1 LSITVNLDLASTA
14 GRMPPLA
21 LDGLLIGRDHE
32 VALLASCVREVA
44 AGQGRAVLIE
54 GEPGIGKTALVRT
67 ACAEA
72 AQLNCQV
79 FWGAGDELGQT
90 LPLSPFLDGLRTRE
104 PIPSPRRE
112 TIVALLRGERPS
124 GRGED
129 TTAALAEQLLALVDE
144 LCASRPTVLVI
155 DDLQWADQASVGLW
169 ERLARSAQ
177 HRPLLLIGMMRPVP
191 QREDLLALRHTAGLA
206 ARLQLDGLTD
216 TAVTDLVTALAGGK
230 PAGELLRLADGAAGN
245 PLYVTELIDALTRS
259 AGLTIT
265 DAGVAEV
272 TSDSAPDSL
281 SEAIADRL
289 RFVPGWVRQVLRA
302 AALLGV
308 DFTVSDLSTVLGRSV
323 VQLVA
328 AVDEAC
334 AAGVLIESG
343 NGLAFRHPLIRTALY
358 EEMPTSVRAAWH
370 REAARALAEAGA
382 PADRVA
388 RQLLAAIDGSA
399 DTEPMEQW
407 ILRWLTRTAPLLIG
421 QAPRAAVELLKQAV
435 ARSQA
440 GSSRHDALVSQL
452 AEALYRVGD
461 AAEAERVAGGALA
474 DVIEPDLRIDLH
486 WTLAQCCALAGR
498 STESLTALDQALAYP
513 EISARNRA
521 RLLVATAVAH
531 RNLGQVEKA
540 GQVAEAALAE
550 ATDAADSWATGWA
563 LHALIVVAMMQGR
576 MADALP
582 LFDRALTVTQADPAL
597 TDLRVLLQINK
608 AVTLG
613 DLDQHEGAFT
623 AARQA
628 ERLASRAGIK
638 VRLTQ
643 AQSCLGQLF
652 FDTGRW
658 DDALASV
665 GPAQG
670 PAKDPGAACCDRGV
684 AAVIWLHRGD
694 ADAAREHLA
703 AAAPHAKRIGN
714 RVVSTLALARSLD
727 CEQAGDLSGALDALT
742 AGFESNAEEL
752 DEIED
757 LLPDGVRLATKLGD
771 TGTAR
776 ALTTQAE
783 ALAQAPE
790 IPHRQANALFCR
802 GLLDHDAGLLLQ
814 AADRYRDASR
824 PLLGAQALEA
834 AAEVS
839 LGHGERAQARTA
851 FTRSLD
857 LYASLGAARDVAR
870 LQAKFRAEGIR
881 RAPRVK
887 HRKARRGWDSLTPT
901 EVKITEMVA
910 QGLSNPQIAAKLF
923 LSRRTVGTHVSHIL
937 SKLDVNSRID
947 IAREAASR
955 QMAAS

>member
-1 LSITVNLDLASTA
+1 LDS
-14 GRMPPLA
+14 
-21 LDGLLIGRDHE
+21 LLIGRDDE
-32 VALLASCVREVA
+32 VALLAGCVREVA

-54 GEPGIGKTALVRT
+54 GEPGIGKSALVRA
-67 ACAEA
+67 ACTKA
-72 AQLNCQV
+72 AQLGCQV

-112 TIVALLRGERPS
+112 TILALLRGELAS

-129 TTAALAEQLLALVDE
+129 VTAALAEQLLALVDE
-144 LCASRPTVLVI
+144 LCAAQPTVLVI

-169 ERLARSAQ
+169 ERLARSAR

-191 QREDLLALRHTAGLA
+191 QREDLLALRHTAELS
-206 ARLQLDGLTD
+206 ARLQLESL
-216 TAVTDLVTALAGGK
+216 AEPQVTELVAALAGGK

-245 PLYVTELIDALTRS
+245 PLYLTELVDALARSCNLTVTE
-259 AGLTIT
+259 
-265 DAGVAEV
+265 AGVAEL
-272 TSDSAPDSL
+272 TSDAAPDSL
-281 SEAIADRL
+281 SDAIADRL
-289 RFVPGWVRQVLRA
+289 RFVPAWVRQVLRA

-334 AAGVLIESG
+334 AAGVLVESG

-358 EEMPTSVRAAWH
+358 EEMPSSVRAAWH
-370 REAARALAEAGA
+370 REAARALSETDA

-399 DTEPMEQW
+399 DTQPMEES
-407 ILRWLTRTAPLLIG
+407 ILRWLNRSAPLLIG
-421 QAPRAAVELLKQAV
+421 QAPRAAAELLSQAV
-435 ARSQA
+435 SRSPL
-440 GSSRHDALVSQL
+440 GSARHDGLICRL

-461 AAEAERVAGGALA
+461 AAEAERVASSALA
-474 DVIEPDLRIDLH
+474 DVVEPDLLVDLH
-486 WTLAQCCALAGR
+486 WTLAQCRALAGR
-498 STESLTALDQALAYP
+498 STESLTALHKALAYP
-513 EISARNRA
+513 GISTSNRA
-521 RLLVATAVAH
+521 RLLVATARTH
-531 RNLGQVEKA
+531 RDLGQVEKA
-540 GQVAEAALAE
+540 GQVADVAHAAAV
-550 ATDAADSWATGWA
+550 DAADMWALGWA
-563 LHALIVVAMMQGR
+563 LHVRTVVAMMQGR

-582 LFDRALTVTQADPAL
+582 LLDRAVTVTQADPAL
-597 TDLRVLLQINK
+597 TDLQLLLQINK
-608 AVTLG
+608 AMTLG
-613 DLDQHEGAFT
+613 DLDRYDEAF
-623 AARQA
+623 APAREAQQ
-628 ERLASRAGIK
+628 LASRAGIS

-643 AQSCLGQLF
+643 AHCCLGQLL

-658 DDALASV
+658 DDASAEVGVLAD
-665 GPAQG
+665 AT
-670 PAKDPGAACCDRGV
+670 KDPSVACCDHGV
-684 AAVIWLHRGD
+684 AAVIDFHRGETN
-694 ADAAREHLA
+694 AARQHLA
-703 AAAPHAKRIGN
+703 TAAPHAKRIGS
-714 RVVSTLALARSLD
+714 RVVSTLALAHSLD

-742 AGFESNAEEL
+742 EGFESNAEEL

-757 LLPDGVRLATKLGD
+757 LLPDGVRLATKLGEA
-771 TGTAR
+771 GTAR
-776 ALTTQAE
+776 ALTSQAE
-783 ALAQAPE
+783 ALARDTE

-802 GLLDHDAGLLLQ
+802 GLLDRDAGLLLQ
-814 AADRYRDASR
+814 AADRYHDAGR

-834 AAEVS
+834 AAEIF
-839 LGHGERAQARTA
+839 LERDERGAARTA

-857 LYASLGAARDVAR
+857 LYMVLGAARDVAR
-870 LQAKFRAEGIR
+870 LQASFRAQGIR

-955 QMAAS
+955 QLAAS

>member
-1 LSITVNLDLASTA
+1 LDS
-14 GRMPPLA
+14 
-21 LDGLLIGRDHE
+21 LLIGRDDE
-32 VALLASCVREVA
+32 VALLAGCVREVA

-54 GEPGIGKTALVRT
+54 GEPGIGKSALVRA
-67 ACAEA
+67 ACTKA
-72 AQLNCQV
+72 AQLGCQV

-112 TIVALLRGERPS
+112 TILALLRGELAS

-129 TTAALAEQLLALVDE
+129 VTAALAEQLLALVDE
-144 LCASRPTVLVI
+144 LCAAQPTVLVI

-169 ERLARSAQ
+169 ERLARSAR

-191 QREDLLALRHTAGLA
+191 QREDLLALRHTAELS
-206 ARLQLDGLTD
+206 ARLQLESL
-216 TAVTDLVTALAGGK
+216 AEPQVTELVAALAGGK
-230 PAGELLRLADGAAGN
+230 PASELLRLADGAAGN
-245 PLYVTELIDALTRS
+245 PLYLTELVDALARSCNLTVTE
-259 AGLTIT
+259 
-265 DAGVAEV
+265 AGVAEL
-272 TSDSAPDSL
+272 TSDAAPDSL
-281 SEAIADRL
+281 SDAIADRL
-289 RFVPGWVRQVLRA
+289 RFVPAWVRQVLRA

-334 AAGVLIESG
+334 AAGVLVESG

-358 EEMPTSVRAAWH
+358 EEMPSSVRAAWH
-370 REAARALAEAGA
+370 REAARALSETDA

-399 DTEPMEQW
+399 DTQPMEES
-407 ILRWLTRTAPLLIG
+407 ILRWLNRSAPLLIG
-421 QAPRAAVELLKQAV
+421 QAPRAAAELLSQAV
-435 ARSQA
+435 SRSPL
-440 GSSRHDALVSQL
+440 GSARHDGLICRL

-461 AAEAERVAGGALA
+461 AAEAERVASSALA
-474 DVIEPDLRIDLH
+474 DVVEPDLLVDLH
-486 WTLAQCCALAGR
+486 WTLAQCRALAGR
-498 STESLTALDQALAYP
+498 STESLTALHKALAYP
-513 EISARNRA
+513 GISTSNRA
-521 RLLVATAVAH
+521 RLLVATARTH
-531 RNLGQVEKA
+531 RDLGQVEKA
-540 GQVAEAALAE
+540 GQVADVAHAAAV
-550 ATDAADSWATGWA
+550 DAADMWALGWA
-563 LHALIVVAMMQGR
+563 LHVRTVVAMMQGR

-582 LFDRALTVTQADPAL
+582 LLDRAVTVTQADPAL
-597 TDLRVLLQINK
+597 TDLQLLLQINK
-608 AVTLG
+608 AMTLG
-613 DLDQHEGAFT
+613 DLDRYDEAF
-623 AARQA
+623 APAREAQQ
-628 ERLASRAGIK
+628 LASRAGIS

-643 AQSCLGQLF
+643 AHCCLGQLL

-658 DDALASV
+658 DDASAEVGVLAD
-665 GPAQG
+665 AT
-670 PAKDPGAACCDRGV
+670 KDPSVACCDHGV
-684 AAVIWLHRGD
+684 AAVIDFHRGETN
-694 ADAAREHLA
+694 AARQHLA
-703 AAAPHAKRIGN
+703 TAAPHAKRIGS
-714 RVVSTLALARSLD
+714 RVVSTLALAHSLD

-742 AGFESNAEEL
+742 EGFESNAEEL

-757 LLPDGVRLATKLGD
+757 LLPDGVRLATKLGEA
-771 TGTAR
+771 GTAR
-776 ALTTQAE
+776 ALTSQAE
-783 ALAQAPE
+783 ALARDTE

-802 GLLDHDAGLLLQ
+802 GLLDRDAGLLLQ
-814 AADRYRDASR
+814 AADRYHDAGR

-834 AAEVS
+834 AAEIF
-839 LGHGERAQARTA
+839 LERDERGAARTA

-857 LYASLGAARDVAR
+857 LYMVLGAARDVAR
-870 LQAKFRAEGIR
+870 LQASFRAQGIR

-955 QMAAS
+955 QLAAS

>member
-1 LSITVNLDLASTA
+1 LDS
-14 GRMPPLA
+14 
-21 LDGLLIGRDHE
+21 LLIGRDDE
-32 VALLASCVREVA
+32 VALLAGCVREVA

-54 GEPGIGKTALVRT
+54 GEPGIGKSALVRA
-67 ACAEA
+67 ACTKA
-72 AQLNCQV
+72 AQLGCQV

-112 TIVALLRGERPS
+112 TILALLRGELAS

-129 TTAALAEQLLALVDE
+129 VTAALAEQLLALVDE
-144 LCASRPTVLVI
+144 LCAAQPTVLVI

-169 ERLARSAQ
+169 ERLARSAR

-191 QREDLLALRHTAGLA
+191 QREDLLALRHTAELS
-206 ARLQLDGLTD
+206 ARLQLESL
-216 TAVTDLVTALAGGK
+216 AEPQVTELVAALAGGK
-230 PAGELLRLADGAAGN
+230 PASELLRLADGAAGN
-245 PLYVTELIDALTRS
+245 PLYLTELVDALARSCNLTVTE
-259 AGLTIT
+259 
-265 DAGVAEV
+265 AGVAEL
-272 TSDSAPDSL
+272 TSDAAPDSL
-281 SEAIADRL
+281 SDAIADRL
-289 RFVPGWVRQVLRA
+289 RFVPAWVRQVLRA

-334 AAGVLIESG
+334 AAGVLVESG

-358 EEMPTSVRAAWH
+358 EEMPSSVRAAWH
-370 REAARALAEAGA
+370 REAARALSETDA

-399 DTEPMEQW
+399 DTQPMEES
-407 ILRWLTRTAPLLIG
+407 ILRWLNRSAPLLIG
-421 QAPRAAVELLKQAV
+421 QAPRAAAELLSQAV
-435 ARSQA
+435 SRSPL
-440 GSSRHDALVSQL
+440 GSARHDGLICRL

-461 AAEAERVAGGALA
+461 AAEAERVASSALA
-474 DVIEPDLRIDLH
+474 DVVEPDLLVDLH
-486 WTLAQCCALAGR
+486 WTLAQCRALAGR
-498 STESLTALDQALAYP
+498 STESLTALHKALAYP
-513 EISARNRA
+513 GISTSNRA
-521 RLLVATAVAH
+521 RLLVATARTH
-531 RNLGQVEKA
+531 RDLGQVEKA
-540 GQVAEAALAE
+540 GQVADVAHAAAV
-550 ATDAADSWATGWA
+550 DAADMWALGWA
-563 LHALIVVAMMQGR
+563 LHVRTVVAMMQGR

-582 LFDRALTVTQADPAL
+582 LLDRAVTVTQADPAL
-597 TDLRVLLQINK
+597 TDLQLLLQINK
-608 AVTLG
+608 AMTLG
-613 DLDQHEGAFT
+613 DLDRYDEAF
-623 AARQA
+623 APAREAQQ
-628 ERLASRAGIK
+628 LASRAGIS

-643 AQSCLGQLF
+643 AHCCLGQLL

-658 DDALASV
+658 DDASAEVGVLAD
-665 GPAQG
+665 AT
-670 PAKDPGAACCDRGV
+670 KDPSVACCDHGV
-684 AAVIWLHRGD
+684 AAVIDFHRGETN
-694 ADAAREHLA
+694 AARQHLA
-703 AAAPHAKRIGN
+703 TAAPHAKRIGS
-714 RVVSTLALARSLD
+714 RVVSTLALAHSLD

-742 AGFESNAEEL
+742 EGFESNAEEL

-757 LLPDGVRLATKLGD
+757 LLPDGVRLATKLGEA
-771 TGTAR
+771 GTAR
-776 ALTTQAE
+776 ALTSQAE
-783 ALAQAPE
+783 ALARDTE

-802 GLLDHDAGLLLQ
+802 GLLDRDAGLLLQ
-814 AADRYRDASR
+814 AADRYHDAGR

-834 AAEVS
+834 AAEIF
-839 LGHGERAQARTA
+839 LERDERAAARTA

-857 LYASLGAARDVAR
+857 LYMVLGAARDVAR
-870 LQAKFRAEGIR
+870 LQASFRAQGIR

-955 QMAAS
+955 QLAAS

>member
-1 LSITVNLDLASTA
+1 MSIAVNLDWDSTTV
-14 GRMPPLA
+14 RRLSPT
-21 LDGLLIGRDHE
+21 LDSLLIGRDDE
-32 VALLASCVREVA
+32 VALLAGCVREVA

-54 GEPGIGKTALVRT
+54 GEPGIGKSALVRAAYT
-67 ACAEA
+67 EA
-72 AQLNCQV
+72 TQLGCQV

-112 TIVALLRGERPS
+112 TIIALLRGELGS

-129 TTAALAEQLLALVDE
+129 VTAALAEQLLALVDE
-144 LCASRPTVLVI
+144 LCNTQPTVLVI

-169 ERLARSAQ
+169 ERLARSAR

-191 QREDLLALRHTAGLA
+191 QREDLLALRHTAELA
-206 ARLQLDGLTD
+206 ARLQLDSL
-216 TAVTDLVTALAGGK
+216 AEPQVTELVAALAGGK

-245 PLYVTELIDALTRS
+245 PLYLTELVEALARSCSLTVTES
-259 AGLTIT
+259 
-265 DAGVAEV
+265 GVAEV

-281 SEAIADRL
+281 SDAIADRL

-308 DFTVSDLSTVLGRSV
+308 EFVVSDLSTVLSRSV

-334 AAGVLIESG
+334 AAGVLVESG

-358 EEMPTSVRAAWH
+358 EEMPAPVRAAWH
-370 REAARALAEAGA
+370 REAAHTLAEAGA
-382 PADRVA
+382 SADRVA

-399 DTEPMEQW
+399 DTEPMEGW
-407 ILRWLTRTAPLLIG
+407 IQRWLDRTAPLLIG
-421 QAPRAAVELLKQAV
+421 QAPRAAAELLSQAV
-435 ARSQA
+435 ARSPA
-440 GSSRHDALVSQL
+440 ASTRHDGLVCRL

-461 AAEAERVAGGALA
+461 AAEAERVANGALA
-474 DVIEPDLRIDLH
+474 DVVEPDLLVDLH
-486 WTLAQCCALAGR
+486 WTLAQCRALAGR
-498 STESLTALDQALAYP
+498 STESLTALHQALAYP
-513 EISARNRA
+513 GISGSNRA
-521 RLLVATAVAH
+521 RLLVATARTH
-531 RNLGQVEKA
+531 RDLGQVEKA
-540 GQVAEAALAE
+540 GQVADVALAE
-550 ATDAADSWATGWA
+550 AVDAADMWALGWA
-563 LHALIVVAMMQGR
+563 LHVLTVVAMMQGR

-582 LFDRALTVTQADPAL
+582 LLDRAVNVTQADPAL
-597 TDLRVLLQINK
+597 TDLQLLLQINK
-608 AVTLG
+608 AMTLG
-613 DLDQHEGAFT
+613 DLDRYDEAF
-623 AARQA
+623 ASAREAQ
-628 ERLASRAGIK
+628 RLASRAGIT

-643 AQSCLGQLF
+643 AHCCLGQLL

-658 DDALASV
+658 DDAMAEVGVLAD
-665 GPAQG
+665 AT
-670 PAKDPGAACCDRGV
+670 KDPSVACCDHGV
-684 AAVIWLHRGD
+684 AAVINFHRGETS
-694 ADAAREHLA
+694 AARLHLA
-703 AAAPHAKRIGN
+703 AAAPHAKRIGS

-727 CEQAGDLSGALDALT
+727 AEQGGDLPTALAVLT
-742 AGFESNAEEL
+742 GFADNAEEL

-757 LLPDGVRLATKLGD
+757 LLPDGVRLATKAGD
-771 TGTAR
+771 MAAAR
-776 ALTTQAE
+776 AFTDRAE
-783 ALAQAPE
+783 ALAQDTA

-802 GLLDHDAGLLLQ
+802 GLLDRDAGLLVQ
-814 AADRYRDASR
+814 AADRYRDACR

-834 AAEVS
+834 AAGVF
-839 LGHGERAQARTA
+839 LDRGDRGPARTA

-857 LYASLGAARDVAR
+857 LYAALGAARDVAR
-870 LQAKFRAEGIR
+870 LQAMFRAHGIR

-955 QMAAS
+955 QVAAS

>member
-1 LSITVNLDLASTA
+1 
-14 GRMPPLA
+14 MPSLA
-21 LDGLLIGRDHE
+21 LDSLLIGRDDE
-32 VALLASCVREVA
+32 VALLTGCVHEVA

-54 GEPGIGKTALVRT
+54 GEPGIGKTALVRI

-72 AQLNCQV
+72 AQRGCQV

-90 LPLSPFLDGLRTRE
+90 LPLSPFLDGLRIRE
-104 PIPSPRRE
+104 PIPSPWRE
-112 TIVALLRGERPS
+112 TIVALLRGELPS

-129 TTAALAEQLLALVDE
+129 VTAALAEQLLALVDD
-144 LCASRPTVLVI
+144 LCAAQPTVLVI
-155 DDLQWADQASVGLW
+155 DDLQWADQASAGLW

-206 ARLQLDGLTD
+206 ARLQLDRLTD

-245 PLYVTELIDALTRS
+245 PLYVAELIDALNRS

-265 DAGVAEV
+265 DAGIAEV
-272 TSDSAPDSL
+272 TSNSAPDSL

-289 RFVPGWVRQVLRA
+289 RFVPGWVREVLRA

-308 DFTVSDLSTVLGRSV
+308 DFVVPDLATVLRRG
-323 VQLVA
+323 VA
-328 AVDEAC
+328 DLIPAVNEAC

-343 NGLAFRHPLIRTALY
+343 TGLAFRHPLIRTALY
-358 EEMPTSVRAAWH
+358 EEMPAPVRAAWH
-370 REAARALAEAGA
+370 REAARTLAEAGA

-399 DTEPMEQW
+399 DTEPIEEW
-407 ILRWLTRTAPLLIG
+407 ILRWLAHTAPLLTG
-421 QAPRAAVELLKQAV
+421 QAPRAAAELLSQAV
-435 ARSQA
+435 ARSPA
-440 GSSRHDALVSQL
+440 SSARHDALVCRL

-461 AAEAERVAGGALA
+461 GAEAERVASAALA
-474 DVIEPDLRIDLH
+474 VAVEPDLLVDLH
-486 WTLAQCCALAGR
+486 WTLAQCRALAGR

-513 EISARNRA
+513 GISARNRA
-521 RLLVATAVAH
+521 RLLVATARTH
-531 RNLGQVEKA
+531 RDLGQVEKS

-550 ATDAADSWATGWA
+550 ATSVADSWATGWA
-563 LHALIVVAMMQGR
+563 LHVLTVVATMQGR

-613 DLDQHEGAFT
+613 DLDRHEGAFT
-623 AARQA
+623 AAREA
-628 ERLASRAGIK
+628 EQLASRAGIM

-658 DDALASV
+658 DDALAEV

-670 PAKDPGAACCDRGV
+670 TAKDPGAACCDRGV
-684 AAVIWLHRGD
+684 AAVISFHRGETGS
-694 ADAAREHLA
+694 AREHLA

-714 RVVSTLALARSLD
+714 RVVSTLALGRSLD
-727 CEQAGDLSGALDALT
+727 CEQAGDLRGALDALT

-757 LLPDGVRLATKLGD
+757 LLPDGVRLGTKLGD

-776 ALTTQAE
+776 AITSQAE
-783 ALAQAPE
+783 AQAQDTV

-802 GLLDHDAGLLLQ
+802 GLLDRDARLLLQ
-814 AADRYRDASR
+814 AADRYHDACR
-824 PLLGAQALEA
+824 PLLGARALEA
-834 AAEVS
+834 AAEVF
-839 LGHGERAQARTA
+839 LDRGERPAARTA

-857 LYASLGAARDVAR
+857 LYTALGAARDVAR
-870 LQAKFRAEGIR
+870 LQAAFRQHGIR

-901 EVKITEMVA
+901 EVKITGMVA
-910 QGLSNPQIAAKLF
+910 EGLSNPQIAAKLF

-955 QMAAS
+955 QAALG